1 MKMSNYK
8 DPNYFGEI
16 NIPLN
21 IVVISLLFAGGLTFI
36 NFWIHKTHKE
46 YKNILPFAI
55 NTFATTAGALSA
67 YYAYKSFRQA
77 TKDKKQQKAYH
88 LIERWNSPELL
99 ELEVGAKQMIN
110 DLKTSQQSVET
121 YIEKAENINK
131 RYKATK
137 ILNFFVEIAICIENE
152 IADEAVLKSF
162 FEVIVRDY
170 CDKFHA
176 FIYYRRQGNEYINRY
191 QKLVELTNKWN
202 GSRETT

>member
-1 MKMSNYK
+1 MKMTNYK
-8 DPNYFGEI
+8 DPNHLGQV

-21 IVVISLLFAGGLTFI
+21 IVAISLLFAGGLTFI
-36 NFWIHKTHKE
+36 NFQIHKTHKE
-46 YKNILPFAI
+46 YKDTLPFAI

-67 YYAYKSFRQA
+67 YYAYRSFRQA
-77 TKDKKQQKAYH
+77 AKDKKQQKAYH

-99 ELEVGAKQMIN
+99 PLEVGAKQMIN
-110 DLKTSQQSVET
+110 DLNTSKQSVEA

-152 IADEAVLKSF
+152 IADEDVLKTF
-162 FEVIVRDY
+162 FQAIVCDY
-170 CDKFHA
+170 CEKFHDL
-176 FIYYRRQGNEYINRY
+176 IYFRRQGNGHIERY
-191 QKLVELTNKWN
+191 KKLVELKNKWN